1 VLLKQYCDQT
11 IEALYTG
18 LFTYFA
24 HPDIM
29 HFVGEEAIY
38 RQQMRR
44 ICRAAKE
51 CQVPLEIN
59 LLGLYLQRQYPNPIF
74 WELAAEEGCKVV
86 LGVDAHKPE
95 FLLDEPYYDR
105 FSAVI
110 DVLCKDPSVVIMER
124 QFGYDVGGEIFYHGN
139 TLFTTATVSTTQNL
153 RSAEFAGSIIPMPKY
168 TEAQEHYMCSAS
180 DVYFTALCVPITVS
194 DFDRT
199 GYILDAMSYYGD
211 EIIRPAAIDKQV
223 LVKGVQDEDT
233 EEMIR
238 IIFDSK
244 AVDLSFVTDWGG
256 WPGIM
261 HEFVK
266 NAKNNLSSSEAK
278 YTKRVNL
285 AIRKSLE
292 AFGLE

>member
-1 VLLKQYCDQT
+1 MIANYHTHTARCHHAGGTEEEYVRCALEAGMQTLGFSDHTPYPFPNGYYSTFRMFPDELKDYVAAVEDVRKRYAGQIQIPLGVEAEYYPKYFSEMVKMVKDQGIEYMLLGQHMLYDEMEGIGTGAPVADPVLLKQYCDQT

-95 FLLDEPYYDR
+95 FLLDPQPEQQ
-105 FSAVI
+105 A
-110 DVLCKDPSVVIMER
+110 MEMVKTY
-124 QFGYDVGGEIFYHGN
+124 GLE
-139 TLFTTATVSTTQNL
+139 LLETVSL
-153 RSAEFAGSIIPMPKY
+153 RKI
-168 TEAQEHYMCSAS
+168 
-180 DVYFTALCVPITVS
+180 
-194 DFDRT
+194 
-199 GYILDAMSYYGD
+199 
-211 EIIRPAAIDKQV
+211 
-223 LVKGVQDEDT
+223 
-233 EEMIR
+233 
-238 IIFDSK
+238 
-244 AVDLSFVTDWGG
+244 
-256 WPGIM
+256 
-261 HEFVK
+261 
-266 NAKNNLSSSEAK
+266 
-278 YTKRVNL
+278 
-285 AIRKSLE
+285 
-292 AFGLE
+292 